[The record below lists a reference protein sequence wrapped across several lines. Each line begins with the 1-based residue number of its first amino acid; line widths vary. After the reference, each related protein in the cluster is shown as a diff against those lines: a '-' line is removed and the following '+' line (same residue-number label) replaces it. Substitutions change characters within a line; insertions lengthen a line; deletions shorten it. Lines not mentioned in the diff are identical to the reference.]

1 MADTALQIIERG
13 LALSALNRAE
23 TLATNESELLAV
35 VNKALVAIFAFA
47 ARVNPGL
54 FGQTVDVAYN
64 GSGWTRPANADLI
77 FRIEGR
83 GTLTAPTSLT
93 VGTEIR
99 VVPQDDLAV
108 ASPAVYRFGQQFY
121 SAGKS
126 GDPTGGSLRF
136 FCTTRPVALATTADT
151 IDDRLPSAYYPVLE
165 YEVATYLAAKDGG
178 RPQDAGPSEQALMA
192 NERDRWLSMFNDWC
206 EHETANETRRFDEIK
221 RFTTEAREKVQR
233 ALTPAA

>member
-1 MADTALQIIERG
+1 MADTGLQVIERG
-13 LALSALNRAE
+13 LALSALNRPE

-35 VNKALVAIFAFA
+35 LNKALVALFAFA

-54 FGQTVDVAYN
+54 FGQTVDVSYN

-77 FRIEGR
+77 ARIEGR
-83 GTLTAPTSLT
+83 ASLT
-93 VGTEIR
+93 TPAIATGTEVK
-99 VVPQDDLAV
+99 VVPQDDLSV
-108 ASPAVYRFGQQFY
+108 ASPAVYRFGQQYY

-126 GDPTGGSLRF
+126 GDPTAGSLRF
-136 FCTTRPVALATTADT
+136 FCATRPAVLASTSDT
-151 IDDRLPSAYYPVLE
+151 IDDRLPAAYYPVLE

-178 RPQDAGPSEQALMA
+178 RPQDTGPSEQSLMA
-192 NERDRWLSMFNDWC
+192 SERDRWLSMFNDWC

-221 RFTTEAREKVQR
+221 RFTTEAREKVQQ